1 MSLADLDEVVGIEN
15 VSFPTPWK
23 REHFLHEMKRNPHA
37 WCVVLESRD
46 SVVAYAATWIL
57 VDVEFVADIARA
69 AAVAA
74 VRPDL
79 RGRGIG
85 RRFLA
90 RILEEARKKGCKR
103 ACLEVRPS
111 NRSARKMYENLG
123 FRETD
128 MRRGYYSDTGE
139 DALVLTADLSTA

>member
-57 VDVEFVADIARA
+57 VDEVHVNEI
-69 AAVAA
+69 A

>member
-57 VDVEFVADIARA
+57 VDEVHVNEI
-69 AAVAA
+69 A

-79 RGRGIG
+79 RGRGVG

-90 RILEEARKKGCKR
+90 RILEEARKMGCKR

-128 MRRGYYSDTGE
+128 LRRGYYSDTGE
-139 DALVLTADLSTA
+139 DALVLTADLSAV